1 MKEDLQRLLT
11 HDTYI
16 YGFGFNSKKHELYFD
31 VDIIKNCIKKS
42 NKYLFRIYPATV
54 VFKNVW
60 DIIID
65 ISTDDDIIISQVQT
79 AYYGI
84 PRNEEYINCS
94 KEYEVNIECLQG
106 DISFKTIGGNIVK
119 RGEEEVLDTVKIGIS
134 SKRPMSFGLE
144 GKIVEFAL

>member
-42 NKYLFRIYPATV
+42 DKYLFRIYPATV

-84 PRNEEYINCS
+84 PRNEEYIKGS
-94 KEYEVNIECLQG
+94 EILPLYLEA
-106 DISFKTIGGNIVK
+106 ISPD
-119 RGEEEVLDTVKIGIS
+119 LDPQRAAAYIS
-134 SKRPMSFGLE
+134 NEKAVF
-144 GKIVEFAL
+144 